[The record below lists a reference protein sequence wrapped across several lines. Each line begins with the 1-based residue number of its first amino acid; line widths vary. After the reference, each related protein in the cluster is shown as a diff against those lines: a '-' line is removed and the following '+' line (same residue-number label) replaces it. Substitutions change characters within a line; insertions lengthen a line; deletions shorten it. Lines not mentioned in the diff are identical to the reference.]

1 MTPTKLVLLPGL
13 DGTEV
18 LFGPLLRAL
27 PAWLEPVVVRYPTDG
42 GNGYADLQPLVDA
55 AVGAEPECH
64 VLGWSFGGALALRA
78 ARRHPDRV
86 RGVVLASSFVLPPMP
101 WLRWFGPLLGG
112 SVVGAV
118 RTLRRLPIW
127 LGRAPDDPL
136 RVAKARIW
144 RQVPARTLAA
154 RVRAIRGLDA
164 RSDLRSCPAP
174 LLYVAAADDGVVPE
188 HNVAA
193 VRAVRPD
200 VRVVTVPGRHFAIWE
215 QPAALAQAIRTFVGG
230 PGARDTG

>member
-118 RTLRRLPIW
+118 RGSGGRCRRARW
-127 LGRAPDDPL
+127 RRACA
-136 RVAKARIW
+136 RSVASTRA
-144 RQVPARTLAA
+144 VTCGAA
-154 RVRAIRGLDA
+154 RHRCSTSPPPTTASC
-164 RSDLRSCPAP
+164 RSTTSPPC
-174 LLYVAAADDGVVPE
+174 
-188 HNVAA
+188 
-193 VRAVRPD
+193 
-200 VRVVTVPGRHFAIWE
+200 
-215 QPAALAQAIRTFVGG
+215 G
-230 PGARDTG
+230 PFGPTCGS